1 MNCSELNCSYNS
13 HKSNID
19 TLLQTI
25 GKTLD
30 KLSISYDN
38 ITLLG
43 EFNFEPEEA
52 KMSEFLNNIVSQIFL
67 SKKLFQKLR
76 KFFLCW
82 FDFDKLLTDFSKHR
96 CFWNRAV
103 RFLQTYIYSRE
114 TILSK
119 RKPKV
124 VFHDSTKFPRWFI
137 WKQTWEWVI

>member
-38 ITLLG
+38 IALLG

-76 KFFLCW
+76 KFFLC
-82 FDFDKLLTDFSKHR
+82 
-96 CFWNRAV
+96 
-103 RFLQTYIYSRE
+103 
-114 TILSK
+114 
-119 RKPKV
+119 
-124 VFHDSTKFPRWFI
+124 
-137 WKQTWEWVI
+137 

>member
-30 KLSISYDN
+30 KLSTSYDN

-52 KMSEFLNNIVSQIFL
+52 KMSEFLNNIV
-67 SKKLFQKLR
+67 
-76 KFFLCW
+76 
-82 FDFDKLLTDFSKHR
+82 
-96 CFWNRAV
+96 
-103 RFLQTYIYSRE
+103 
-114 TILSK
+114 
-119 RKPKV
+119 
-124 VFHDSTKFPRWFI
+124 
-137 WKQTWEWVI
+137 

>member
-52 KMSEFLNNIVSQIFL
+52 KMSEFLDNIVSQIFL

-76 KFFLCW
+76 KFFLC
-82 FDFDKLLTDFSKHR
+82 
-96 CFWNRAV
+96 
-103 RFLQTYIYSRE
+103 
-114 TILSK
+114 
-119 RKPKV
+119 
-124 VFHDSTKFPRWFI
+124 
-137 WKQTWEWVI
+137 